1 MPDAP
6 ECPDTARADRWAT
19 AGAYV
24 VVLGACFLPVVMAAA
39 AGVVLWLAGVR

>member
-6 ECPDTARADRWAT
+6 ECPDTARPAWWMT
-19 AGAYV
+19 AWPYV